1 MAKGYERSCKEMLKI
16 GNVEMK
22 NNVVLAPMAGVCNP
36 AFRLIAKEFGCGLVC
51 AEMVSDKAILH
62 GNTRTLEMLFVDER
76 EKPLSLQIFGGDKDS
91 LIEAVKFVDKNTN
104 ADIID
109 INMGCPVPKV
119 TKCDAGA
126 RWLLDPKKI
135 YEMVSY
141 AADAAKKPVT
151 VKMRIGWDD
160 EHVYAVENAQAVE
173 RAGGAAVSVHGRT
186 REQLYTGKAN
196 WDILR
201 DVKQAVSIPVI
212 GNGDVFSPEDAKRLL
227 AHTNCDGVMIGRG
240 ALGNPWML
248 YRTVHYLTTG
258 ELLPDPT
265 PAEKMR
271 IAVLHLDRLS
281 SLKGES
287 VAVREMR
294 KHLAWYLKGLP
305 DSAAVRNTIMDLT
318 TRSSVVSVLD
328 EYVRTVEEMLANVE
342 TDGSESGELVVH

>member
-1 MAKGYERSCKEMLKI
+1 MLKI
-16 GNVEMK
+16 GNIEMN

-76 EKPLSLQIFGGDKDS
+76 EKPLSLQIFGGDKES
-91 LIEAVKFVDKNTN
+91 LVGAAKFVDQNTN

-126 RWLLDPKKI
+126 RWLLDPNKI
-135 YEMVSY
+135 YDMVS
-141 AADAAKKPVT
+141 AVVEAVDKPVT

-160 EHVYAVENAQAVE
+160 EHVYAVQNAQAVE
-173 RAGGAAVSVHGRT
+173 RAGGSAVSVHGRT

-196 WDILR
+196 WDIIK

-212 GNGDVFSPEDAKRLL
+212 GNGDVFTPEDAKRLL
-227 AHTNCDGVMIGRG
+227 EHTGCDGVMIGRG

-248 YRTVHYLTTG
+248 YRTVHYLTRG
-258 ELLPDPT
+258 EILPEPN
-265 PAEKMR
+265 PSEKIR
-271 IAVLHLDRLS
+271 IALLHMDRLAN
-281 SLKGES
+281 LKGEAQ
-287 VAVREMR
+287 AVREMR

-305 DSAAVRNTIMDLT
+305 GSSQVKDSLMDMTERDAVAAALE
-318 TRSSVVSVLD
+318 
-328 EYVRTVEEMLANVE
+328 EYVRAVEETMEREAAGG
-342 TDGSESGELVVH
+342 TDSGEVLVH

>member
-1 MAKGYERSCKEMLKI
+1 MLKI
-16 GNVEMK
+16 GNVTM
-22 NNVVLAPMAGVCNP
+22 NNKVVLAPMAGVCNP

-62 GNTRTLEMLFVDER
+62 GNQRTLEMLFVDER
-76 EKPLSLQIFGGDKDS
+76 EKPLSLQIFGGDKES
-91 LIEAVKFVDKNTN
+91 LVEAVKFVDQNTN

-160 EHVYAVENAQAVE
+160 EHIYAVENAQAVE

-201 DVKQAVSIPVI
+201 DVKQAVNIPVI
-212 GNGDVFSPEDAKRLL
+212 GNGDVFTPEDAKRLL
-227 AHTNCDGVMIGRG
+227 EHTNCDGVMIGRG

-248 YRTVHYLTTG
+248 YRTVHFLTTG
-258 ELLPDPT
+258 ELLGDPS
-265 PAEKMR
+265 AREKIR
-271 IAVLHLDRLS
+271 IALLHMDRLAD
-281 SLKGES
+281 LRGEK

-305 DSAAVRNTIMDLT
+305 DSASAKNSIMELQSRAEVESALED
-318 TRSSVVSVLD
+318 
-328 EYVRTVEEMLANVE
+328 YVNRVEEMLHRDA
-342 TDGSESGELVVH
+342 GGPSEPGEILVH

>member
-1 MAKGYERSCKEMLKI
+1 MLKI
-16 GNVEMK
+16 GNVEMS

-62 GNTRTLEMLFVDER
+62 GNQRTLEMLFVDER
-76 EKPLSLQIFGGDKDS
+76 EKPLSLQIFGGDRES
-91 LIEAVKFVDKNTN
+91 LVEAVKFVDKNTN

-126 RWLLDPKKI
+126 RWLLDPAKI

-141 AADAAKKPVT
+141 AVDAAKKPVT

-186 REQLYTGKAN
+186 REQLYTGHAN
-196 WDILR
+196 WDIIR

-212 GNGDVFSPEDAKRLL
+212 GNGDVFSPEDAERMLQ
-227 AHTNCDGVMIGRG
+227 HTGVDGVMIGRG

-258 ELLPDPT
+258 EMLPDPV
-265 PAEKMR
+265 PGEKIR
-271 IAVLHLDRLS
+271 IAMLHMDRLIN
-281 SLKGES
+281 LKGEGQ
-287 VAVREMR
+287 AVREMR

-305 DSAAVRNTIMDLT
+305 DAARVKNDIMELT
-318 TRSSVVSVLD
+318 TRAAVAAKL
-328 EYVRTVEEMLANVE
+328 EQYVESLAELAAAEQSEAADSATV
-342 TDGSESGELVVH
+342 H